1 MNLNELN
8 LGPLDADDDS
18 NIDKYFVQFGEF
30 EDLQNKTKF
39 VMVGVK
45 GTGKSAV
52 RKYLSTKEKH
62 GGKFVI
68 ELDDSYNIPSK
79 QMKDIGAIEIT
90 NRMESFLIKLILHYL
105 LKEGNLESSER
116 QKLNK
121 INYPFFKKIIKTLQD
136 TSVDF
141 YVKTSLQELF
151 SQEQSEIS
159 EVLNTKTIETLQ
171 SVIGK
176 NEVWIFID
184 DIHKVFSLDD
194 ADASL
199 RFVEGLIYL
208 ASNINIR
215 TFDRKVNVVLFVRS
229 EIYQD
234 LLLIAE
240 ELDKET
246 QYIWNVEWD
255 KNELINFLSA
265 RIAWGFKVER
275 DDPLKIWKLL
285 FEANTNKEISEIQ
298 NYIIERVINGPRDM
312 LLLVDEARKH
322 AASNQSSKISL
333 GDIKASEYDYGE
345 EKLFQIN
352 RNYQRIY
359 EEIKYILEKYFRG
372 TSQKTNRKEIQD
384 LFKKEI
390 LQESKLEW
398 IRKSTPFN
406 FIQVLYKIGFIGYL
420 DSPSNHYIFS
430 LEKPKMGHMANDCQ
444 LKIHDAFVAYLELQ
458 C

>member
-1 MNLNELN
+1 MNLDELD

-18 NIDKYFVQFGEF
+18 NIDEYFVQFGEL
-30 EDLQNKTKF
+30 EDLRNKTKF

-52 RKYLSTKEKH
+52 RKYLSARKKQE
-62 GGKFVI
+62 GKFVI

-105 LKEGNLESSER
+105 LKEGNLESGEVR
-116 QKLNK
+116 KLNK
-121 INYPFFKKIIKTLQD
+121 INYPFFEKIKKTIQD
-136 TSVDF
+136 ASVDF
-141 YVKTSLQELF
+141 YIKISLKELL

-159 EVLNTKTIETLQ
+159 EVLNTKTIEALK
-171 SVIGK
+171 SVIGE

-184 DIHKVFSLDD
+184 DTHKMFSLDD

-215 TFDRKVNVVLFVRS
+215 TFDRKVNVVLFIRS

-246 QYIWNVEWD
+246 QYIWNVKWN
-255 KNELINFLSA
+255 KNELIDFLSA
-265 RIAWGFKVER
+265 RIAWGYKVEK
-275 DDPLKIWKLL
+275 DDPWKIWKLL
-285 FEANTNKEISEIQ
+285 FEANTKKEISELQ
-298 NYIIERVINGPRDM
+298 DYIIKRVINGPRDM

-322 AASNQSSKISL
+322 AASNQSSRISL
-333 GDIKASEYDYGE
+333 RDIKASEYDYGE

-359 EEIKYILEKYFRG
+359 EEVKYILEKYFRG
-372 TSQKTNRKEIQD
+372 FNQETTRKEIQD
-384 LFKKEI
+384 LFRKEV
-390 LQESKLEW
+390 LKESKLEW

-406 FIQVLYKIGFIGYL
+406 FIQILYKIGFIGYL
-420 DSPSNHYIFS
+420 NSTTNHYIFS
-430 LEKPKMGHMANDCQ
+430 LEKPKMGHTTEDCQ
-444 LKIHDAFVAYLELQ
+444 MKIHDAFLAYLELT